1 VVIPGLLL
9 VLVWKGYNAVFE
21 ANVNPELAPY
31 ELYVEPGTT
40 LETWALASIEFAKM
54 HNLIKG
60 QGGGIGYTKA
70 SSCLVHV
77 RPRACYPWIWTK

>member
-1 VVIPGLLL
+1 MRKLMVITVGVVIPGLLL

-40 LETWALASIEFAKM
+40 LETVYE
-54 HNLIKG
+54 
-60 QGGGIGYTKA
+60 
-70 SSCLVHV
+70 
-77 RPRACYPWIWTK
+77 